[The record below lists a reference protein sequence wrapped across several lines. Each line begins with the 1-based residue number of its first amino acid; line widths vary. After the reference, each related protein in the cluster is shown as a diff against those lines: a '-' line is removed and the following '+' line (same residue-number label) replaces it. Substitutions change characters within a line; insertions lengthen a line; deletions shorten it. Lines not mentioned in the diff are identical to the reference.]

1 AYLMSERSG
10 GEVTVG
16 PSYRMKGNPISI
28 VTVALAPPVT
38 GLQWGMKYSAVLFSS
53 VGLLKKASY
62 SGAKR
67 CSKNGSSCG
76 AAAQAALWHGVALG
90 AHVSV
95 SGSKMLTLYWP
106 LLLFM
111 LLPPT
116 NTDRKSTRLN
126 SS

>member
-1 AYLMSERSG
+1 MSERSG

-38 GLQWGMKYSAVLFSS
+38 GLQLGRKYSAAFFAAFVGSS
-53 VGLLKKASY
+53 KKASY

-95 SGSKMLTLYWP
+95 PRSKMWPLYWP
-106 LLLFM
+106 WLLFM
-111 LLPPT
+111 LLLTT
-116 NTDRKSTRLN
+116 NTSLPSARFSWPG
-126 SS
+126 